1 MIEEINL
8 RTVFGII
15 KKRILLIISLV
26 ILAAVIAGAATIYFV
41 TPIYQTSTQILINSE
56 QSETMPIT
64 NMDIQTNL
72 QLINTYSVI
81 IKTPFILDQVIE
93 RLGLDANAE
102 ELTNKI
108 TVDSASESQVINI
121 SVRDENAAEA
131 VKVANMT
138 ATVFQAEIEELMNVD
153 NVNILSTATLSE
165 NPEPVEPNLIMNI
178 AAAAAGGLILGL
190 GIAFLLAFL
199 DTTVKSEED
208 IEELLGLPILGV
220 VSPMN
225 EDHKVRKIEQVPIK
239 EKEAFRI

>member
-1 MIEEINL
+1 MI
-8 RTVFGII
+8 V
-15 KKRILLIISLV
+15 SLV
-26 ILAAVIAGAATIYFV
+26 ILAAVLAGVATVYLV

-64 NMDIQTNL
+64 NTDIQTNL

-93 RLGLDANAE
+93 RLNLTVTAE

-108 TVDSASESQVINI
+108 TVNSASESQVIDI
-121 SVRDENAAEA
+121 SVRDENAAEG
-131 VKVANMT
+131 VKIANMI

-165 NPEPVEPNLIMNI
+165 NPEPVEPNLVMNI
-178 AAAAAGGLILGL
+178 AAAAAGGLVLGI

-208 IEELLGLPILGV
+208 VEELLGLPILGV

-225 EDHKVRKIEQVPIK
+225 ENHKIRKIEQVSLK
-239 EKEAFRI
+239 EKEAFRT

>member
-93 RLGLDANAE
+93 RLGLDATAE

-108 TVDSASESQVINI
+108 TVDSASESQVIDI

-165 NPEPVEPNLIMNI
+165 NPEPVEPNLMMNI

-225 EDHKVRKIEQVPIK
+225 EDHKVRKVEQVPLK

>member
-225 EDHKVRKIEQVPIK
+225 EDQKVRKIEQVPLK

>member
-8 RTVFGII
+8 GTVFGII
-15 KKRILLIISLV
+15 KKRILLILSLV
-26 ILAAVIAGAATIYFV
+26 ILGAVLAAAATVYLV

-56 QSETMPIT
+56 QSEAMPIT
-64 NMDIQTNL
+64 NTDIQTNL

-81 IKTPFILDQVIE
+81 IKTPLILDQVID
-93 RLGLDANAE
+93 RLGLDVTAK
-102 ELTNKI
+102 ELTDQI
-108 TVDSASESQVINI
+108 TVNSASESQVIDI
-121 SVRDENAAEA
+121 SVRDENASEA
-131 VKVANMT
+131 VKIANMI

-153 NVNILSTATLSE
+153 NVNILSTATLSA
-165 NPEPVEPNLIMNI
+165 NPEPVEPNLMMNI
-178 AAAAAGGLILGL
+178 TAAAAGGLVLGI

-208 IEELLGLPILGV
+208 VEELLGLPILGV

-225 EDHKVRKIEQVPIK
+225 DDHKVGKREQVSVK

>member
-8 RTVFGII
+8 GTVFGII
-15 KKRILLIISLV
+15 KKRILLILSLV
-26 ILAAVIAGAATIYFV
+26 ILGAVLAAAATVYLV

-56 QSETMPIT
+56 QSEAMPIT
-64 NMDIQTNL
+64 NTDIQTNL

-81 IKTPFILDQVIE
+81 IKTPLILDQVID
-93 RLGLDANAE
+93 RLGLDVTAK
-102 ELTNKI
+102 ELTDQI
-108 TVDSASESQVINI
+108 TVNSASESQVIDI
-121 SVRDENAAEA
+121 SVRDENASEA
-131 VKVANMT
+131 VKIANMI

-153 NVNILSTATLSE
+153 NVNILSTATLSA
-165 NPEPVEPNLIMNI
+165 NPEPVEPNLMMNI
-178 AAAAAGGLILGL
+178 AAAAAGGLVLGI

-208 IEELLGLPILGV
+208 VEELLGLPILGV

-225 EDHKVRKIEQVPIK
+225 DDHKVGKSEQVSVK

>member
-1 MIEEINL
+1 MIA
-8 RTVFGII
+8 G
-15 KKRILLIISLV
+15 LII
-26 ILAAVIAGAATIYFV
+26 LASIVAGAATVYLV

-56 QSETMPIT
+56 QSEAMPIT
-64 NMDIQTNL
+64 NTDIQTNL

-93 RLGLDANAE
+93 RLSLNTTAE

-108 TVDSASESQVINI
+108 TVNSASESQVIDI

-131 VKVANMT
+131 VKIANMVANI
-138 ATVFQAEIEELMNVD
+138 FQAEIEDLMNVD
-153 NVNILSTATLSE
+153 NVNILSTAALGE
-165 NPEPVEPNLIMNI
+165 NPEPVEPDLMMNI
-178 AAAAAGGLILGL
+178 AAAAAGGLILGI

-225 EDHKVRKIEQVPIK
+225 EDHKVRKIEQVSIK
-239 EKEAFRI
+239 EKEAFRT

>member
-8 RTVFGII
+8 RTVYGII
-15 KKRILLIISLV
+15 KKRILMIISLV
-26 ILAAVIAGAATIYFV
+26 ILAAVLAGAATIYLV

-64 NMDIQTNL
+64 NTDIQTNL

-93 RLGLDANAE
+93 RLGLTVTAE

-108 TVDSASESQVINI
+108 TVNSASESQVIDI
-121 SVRDENAAEA
+121 SVRDANAAEG
-131 VKVANMT
+131 VRIANMI

-165 NPEPVEPNLIMNI
+165 NPEPVEPNLVMNI
-178 AAAAAGGLILGL
+178 AAAAAGGLVLGI

-208 IEELLGLPILGV
+208 VEELLGLPILGV

-225 EDHKVRKIEQVPIK
+225 DSHKVRKIEQISLK
-239 EKEAFRI
+239 EKEAFRA

>member
-1 MIEEINL
+1 
-8 RTVFGII
+8 VYGII
-15 KKRILLIISLV
+15 KKRILMIVSLV
-26 ILAAVIAGAATIYFV
+26 ILAAELAGAATVYLV

-64 NMDIQTNL
+64 NTDIQTNL

-93 RLGLDANAE
+93 RLNLTATAE

-108 TVDSASESQVINI
+108 TVNSASESQVIDI

-131 VKVANMT
+131 VKIANMI

-165 NPEPVEPNLIMNI
+165 NPEPVEPNLVMNI
-178 AAAAAGGLILGL
+178 AAA
-190 GIAFLLAFL
+190 
-199 DTTVKSEED
+199 
-208 IEELLGLPILGV
+208 
-220 VSPMN
+220 
-225 EDHKVRKIEQVPIK
+225 
-239 EKEAFRI
+239 